1 MNPLLTEELLHQKS
15 SQELT
20 ALLYEAAITN
30 MEEAIRAIQQKS
42 FMQANIHL
50 QKTNDILHR
59 LGAGLN
65 YDAGII
71 ADQLEAL
78 YEYMAEK
85 IIVANL
91 RKDIASIEEVLQMM
105 KEIAQAWH
113 QAMQTRTDKQTPMHK
128 QSARMYE
135 QNSIYEK

>member
-1 MNPLLTEELLHQKS
+1 MNPLLTEEMLHQKT

-20 ALLYEAAITN
+20 ALLYEAAINN
-30 MEEAIRAIQQKS
+30 MEEAIEAIQQKAY
-42 FMQANIHL
+42 MQANIHL

-65 YDAGII
+65 YEAGII

-78 YEYMAEK
+78 YEYMAER
-85 IIVANL
+85 IIIANV
-91 RKDIASIEEVLQMM
+91 RKDIAIIEEVLRMM
-105 KEIAQAWH
+105 KEIAQAWQ
-113 QAMQTRTDKQTPMHK
+113 QAMQTKTDKQTAILK
-128 QSARMYE
+128 QSARVYE

>member
-1 MNPLLTEELLHQKS
+1 MNPLLTEEMLHQKT

-20 ALLYEAAITN
+20 ALLYEAAINN
-30 MEEAIRAIQQKS
+30 MEEAIEAIQQKAY
-42 FMQANIHL
+42 MQANIHL

-65 YDAGII
+65 YEAGII

-78 YEYMAEK
+78 YEYMAER
-85 IIVANL
+85 IIIANA
-91 RKDIASIEEVLQMM
+91 RKDIAIIEEVLRMM
-105 KEIAQAWH
+105 KEIAQAWQ
-113 QAMQTRTDKQTPMHK
+113 QAMQTKTDKQTAILK
-128 QSARMYE
+128 QSARVYE